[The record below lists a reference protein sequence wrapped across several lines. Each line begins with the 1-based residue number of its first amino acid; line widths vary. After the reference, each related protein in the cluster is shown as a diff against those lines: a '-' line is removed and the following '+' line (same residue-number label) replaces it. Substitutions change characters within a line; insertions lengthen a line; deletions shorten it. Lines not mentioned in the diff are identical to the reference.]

1 MYYELVFYRLQ
12 ELQHL
17 KNSIPKAKKLVSLLC
32 AVDTKNLELVND
44 A

>member
-1 MYYELVFYRLQ
+1 MDYELVFYRPQ

-17 KNSIPKAKKLVSLLC
+17 KNSTPKAKKLVSLLC
-32 AVDTKNLELVND
+32 AVDTKNLELVDD